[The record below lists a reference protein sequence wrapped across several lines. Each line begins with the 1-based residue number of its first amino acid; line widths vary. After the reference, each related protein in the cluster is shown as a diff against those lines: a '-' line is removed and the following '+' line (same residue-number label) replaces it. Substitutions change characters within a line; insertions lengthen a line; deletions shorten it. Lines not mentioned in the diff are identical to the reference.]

1 MKLSIVLAT
10 YNRASLLERS
20 ISWGYMRQTMPLS
33 DFEIIVLD
41 DDSTDHTLKVCN
53 QARSN
58 GLNLTYVRLHMPEG
72 MKWRDASSIL
82 NQGIRLASGELILLT
97 HPEVIP
103 GEEVLQ
109 ACYDASADN
118 VYVCAKPFYL
128 TVDQQKRIDHA
139 LIWDRNVDYP
149 NVRKDKYSLFD
160 LITATS
166 CYDFWNAP
174 SAEYNKLPEYQ
185 HRNIYK
191 AQRWDS
197 WVFGGLTRATWKRI
211 GGLSEH
217 IEWGTVDVT
226 FLRRRQVLG
235 IANHTLTS
243 NDNQFV
249 YHQNHDH
256 EELPPPRSNEFVKT
270 MKPVKTVEDA
280 VLGNLEGWV

>member
-10 YNRASLLERS
+10 YNRAHLLERS
-20 ISWGYMRQTMPLS
+20 IMWGYMRQTMPLS

-41 DDSTDHTLKVCN
+41 DDSTDHTLQVCDH
-53 QARSN
+53 ARKN
-58 GLNLTYVRLHMPEG
+58 GLNITYVRLHMPEG

-82 NQGIRLASGELILLT
+82 NQGIRLASGDLILLT

-109 ACYDASADN
+109 ACYDARSDN

-128 TVDQQKRIDHA
+128 TVDEQDEIEYNFPKT
-139 LIWDRNVDYP
+139 LMVELCT
-149 NVRKDKYSLFD
+149 SLFVFMTN
-160 LITATS
+160 LGE
-166 CYDFWNAP
+166 DFFSSP
-174 SAEYNKLPEYQ
+174 SAEYNGLIEYK
-185 HRNIYK
+185 HSNIYK

-197 WVFGGLTRATWKRI
+197 WVFGGLTRSTWKRI

-226 FLRRRQVLG
+226 FLRRRQVLN
-235 IANHTLTS
+235 IPNHTLTG

-249 YHQNHDH
+249 YHQNHDQ
-256 EELPPPRSNEFVKT
+256 EDLPPPRSNDFVKI
-270 MKPVKTVEDA
+270 MKHIKTVEDA
-280 VLGNLEGWV
+280 VLRNLEGWS